1 MHTILVPFDGSG
13 HALKAL
19 QIGCDLAAKYGG
31 RIALFHVLATDKR
44 AEELLQLQAA
54 SAYGAKIT
62 DALKKAAGGP
72 PLADPLLNAVGEKIL
87 HLGAARARKRGLDP
101 ELLAIAKG
109 DPAENILLAAQKA
122 GANMIVMGCR
132 GLSDEKAV
140 AFGSVSHTVFEK
152 AECTC
157 ISVK

>member
-19 QIGCDLAAKYGG
+19 QIGCDLADKYSG
-31 RIALFHVLATDKR
+31 RVVLFHVLATDKR
-44 AEELLQLQAA
+44 AAELLQLQVARE
-54 SAYGAKIT
+54 YGPKIT
-62 DALKKAAGGP
+62 EELKKAAGDP
-72 PLADPLLNAVGEKIL
+72 PLAESLLNTVGEKIL
-87 HLGAARARKRGLDP
+87 SLGAARARKRGLDT

-109 DPAENILLAAQKA
+109 DPAENILLAAQHA
-122 GANMIVMGCR
+122 GANTIVMGCR
-132 GLSDEKAV
+132 GLSDEKA
-140 AFGSVSHTVFEK
+140 AIFGSVSHTVFEK

>member
-19 QIGCDLAAKYGG
+19 QIGCDLADKYGG

-54 SAYGAKIT
+54 KEYGAKIT
-62 DALKKAAGGP
+62 DALNKAAGEP
-72 PLADPLLNAVGEKIL
+72 PLADVLLNAVGEKIL
-87 HLGAARARKRGLDP
+87 SLGAARARKRGLDA
-101 ELLAIAKG
+101 ELLGIAKG

-122 GANMIVMGCR
+122 GANTIVMGCR
-132 GLSDEKAV
+132 GLSDKKA
-140 AFGSVSHTVFEK
+140 ATFGSVSHTVFEK

>member
-31 RIALFHVLATDKR
+31 RVVLFHVLATDKR
-44 AEELLQLQAA
+44 AEELLQMQAA
-54 SAYGAKIT
+54 REYGPKLT
-62 DALKKAAGGP
+62 EELKKVAGSP
-72 PLADPLLNAVGEKIL
+72 PLAEPLLHAVGEKIL
-87 HLGAARARKRGLDP
+87 NLGATRARKRGLDT

-109 DPAENILLAAQKA
+109 DPAENILLAAQHA
-122 GANMIVMGCR
+122 GANTIVMGCR
-132 GLSDEKAV
+132 GLSDEKA
-140 AFGSVSHTVFEK
+140 ATFGSVSQTVFEK